1 MEKDTIIKIA
11 LSAVLAVYL
20 VFALAMT
27 GTAERADR
35 YTGLH
40 IEVVDTLNTGFVT
53 SADIAKECGSLNDI
67 IATDRRADI
76 NVADIERRIKK
87 MSVVERANV
96 AALNDGSLS
105 ITVTPMEPVARIFE
119 PGGSSYYINAE
130 GKRVTANARYHI
142 DVPIVVGNLDR
153 HNINPTDLLPMLK
166 YIADD
171 PTANALVSTITV
183 SDRGDILIVPVIR
196 GQIINFGQPTDFSD
210 KFSRLKT
217 FYAEVSPVKGWNTYD
232 TISVKW
238 AGQIV
243 ASRRDKS
250 LGHLAL
256 STLDSEFDFIDD
268 ISTMTPDED
277 GFAKEDSTSIN

>member
-35 YTGLH
+35 YTDLH
-40 IEVVDTLNTGFVT
+40 IEVVDSLDTGFIT
-53 SADIAKECGSLNDI
+53 GADISQECGALHDR
-67 IATDRRADI
+67 IASERRADI
-76 NVADIERRIKK
+76 NVADIERRLMK

-96 AALNDGSLS
+96 TALNDGSLS
-105 ITVTPMEPVARIFE
+105 IKVTPMEPVARIFE
-119 PGGSSYYINAE
+119 PGGASYYINAE
-130 GKRVTANARYHI
+130 GKRVPANARYHV

-153 HNINPTDLLPMLK
+153 HDINPTDLLPMLS
-166 YIADD
+166 YIAGD
-171 PTANALVSTITV
+171 PTINALVSTITV

-196 GQIINFGQPTDFSD
+196 GQIINFGKPTDFED

-217 FYAEVSPVKGWNTYD
+217 FYKEVSPVKGWNTYD

-238 AGQIV
+238 AVQIV

-256 STLDSEFDFIDD
+256 STHESEFDFIDD

-277 GFAKEDSTSIN
+277 GFESDSTSNN